1 MVSVQSSNCIWRHK
15 STGEIAIFIE
25 LNVAGYIHTYIYIHI
40 YIYLYIFFLGRQVC
54 LWQPVGWCGPA
65 RKFL

>member
-1 MVSVQSSNCIWRHK
+1 MVSVKSSNCIWRYK
-15 STGEIAIFIE
+15 STGEIAIFIA
-25 LNVAGYIHTYIYIHI
+25 LNVAGYIHTYIYI
-40 YIYLYIFFLGRQVC
+40 YIYFLERQVC